1 VSSPKHREPKVQT
14 TRSLY
19 LGTVILAA
27 LGTALSLW
35 LGNIPASRDWGQM
48 INYLIGLT
56 VGSAVWEW
64 AAIRP

>member
-1 VSSPKHREPKVQT
+1 MSSAKHREPQVQT

-19 LGTVILAA
+19 IGTVIIAA
-27 LGTALSLW
+27 LGTALALW
-35 LGNIPASRDWGQM
+35 LGDIPASRDWGQM
-48 INYLIGLT
+48 INYLIGMA